1 MKLILIILSILSLV
15 QAENLQKPEK
25 SETCKTKA
33 CEKPDPVV
41 TNDQDSKK
49 NNIAPCGACNTLVKS
64 FQFQVAKSD
73 SSDFESV
80 KRKTCSDVP
89 RSPLQCKE
97 NLKKWTQ
104 HLEKWF
110 QESNQTRQGNLS
122 RSIDNKTVRRWGIT
136 IFYLNTY
143 VFFSVTHSL

>member
-1 MKLILIILSILSLV
+1 MSLPINDLS
-15 QAENLQKPEK
+15 
-25 SETCKTKA
+25 C
-33 CEKPDPVV
+33 
-41 TNDQDSKK
+41 
-49 NNIAPCGACNTLVKS
+49 
-64 FQFQVAKSD
+64 SD

-122 RSIDNKTVRRWGIT
+122 RSIDNKTVRSWG
-136 IFYLNTY
+136 
-143 VFFSVTHSL
+143 FSIC

>member
-1 MKLILIILSILSLV
+1 MKLILIILSVLTLV
-15 QAENLQKPEK
+15 LAEK

-49 NNIAPCGACNTLVKS
+49 ANIAPCGACNTLVKS

-89 RSPLQCKE
+89 RSPSQCKE
-97 NLKKWTQ
+97 NLKKWTH

-122 RSIDNKTVRRWGIT
+122 RSIDNKTVRRWG
-136 IFYLNTY
+136 
-143 VFFSVTHSL
+143 FSIC

>member
-1 MKLILIILSILSLV
+1 MKLFFIFLSVSTLV
-15 QAENLQKPEK
+15 RAENLQKPEK

-49 NNIAPCGACNTLVKS
+49 TNIAPCGACNTLVKS

-89 RSPLQCKE
+89 RSPSQCKE
-97 NLKKWTQ
+97 NLKKYKDSFPNSQ
-104 HLEKWF
+104 
-110 QESNQTRQGNLS
+110 LS
-122 RSIDNKTVRRWGIT
+122 AYS
-136 IFYLNTY
+136 
-143 VFFSVTHSL
+143 VFSSCSSLDLSFSSSR